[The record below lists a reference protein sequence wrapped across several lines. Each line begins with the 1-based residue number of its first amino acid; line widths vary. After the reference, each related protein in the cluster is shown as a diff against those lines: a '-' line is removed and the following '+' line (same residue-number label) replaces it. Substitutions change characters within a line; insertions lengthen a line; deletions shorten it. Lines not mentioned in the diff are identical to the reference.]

1 MKSCLLAILTF
12 ALALAPSLPR
22 AESAN
27 PHGQLCKADEEAYAG
42 CRLQGS
48 GKLLAFCVAK
58 GTQLPSTP
66 MGDRGPRLVVPKART
81 LVYRFGRPGRI
92 ELEFPK
98 RRAGSAAKFR
108 YAQAAYSRGGET
120 RFRFHNAGFRYDYV
134 SRLTARSQGQ
144 GHDNY
149 HYLSIYRG
157 KKRVALL
164 KCEDANK

>member
-1 MKSCLLAILTF
+1 MKSCLFAILTF

-22 AESAN
+22 AESPN

-42 CRLQGS
+42 CRLRGS
-48 GKLLAFCVAK
+48 GKLLAFCIAK

-66 MGDRGPRLVVPKART
+66 MGDRAPRLVVPKART

-92 ELEFPK
+92 ELEYPK
-98 RRAGSAAKFR
+98 RRAGSADKFR

-120 RFRFHNAGFRYDYV
+120 RFRFHNGGFRYDYV
-134 SRLTARSQGQ
+134 SRLIARGQ

-149 HYLSIYRG
+149 HSLSIYRG